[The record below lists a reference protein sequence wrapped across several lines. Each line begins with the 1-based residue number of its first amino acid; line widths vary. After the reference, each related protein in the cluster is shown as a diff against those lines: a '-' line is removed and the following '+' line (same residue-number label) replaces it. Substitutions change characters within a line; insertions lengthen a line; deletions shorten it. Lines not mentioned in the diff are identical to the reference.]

1 MKNLIYAINGPVV
14 KVRDTESFSMLE
26 KVYVGPR
33 RLMGEVI
40 AISKVET
47 IIQVYESTSG
57 LKRGDEVVG
66 SSTLVSVTLGPGIIG
81 HIFDGIQRPLKTN

>member
-1 MKNLIYAINGPVV
+1 M
-14 KVRDTESFSMLE
+14 RDTEVFSMLE

-40 AISKVET
+40 AISNRET

-66 SSTLVSVTLGPGIIG
+66 TKTFVSVTLGPGIIG
-81 HIFDGIQRPLKTN
+81 NIF